1 MIVQN
6 ESYRKQKVVELTLPQ
21 LAISIAPQPNI
32 YAEMGRGAGK
42 TTIYGKRIR
51 DLALSMPR
59 ASFAMVA
66 QTYMQMLAR
75 TLPSAIEGLEMF
87 GFYKDIDYVIGRSG
101 KKLGYEMPFQP
112 PSQWNNII
120 HFANGSIFQ
129 LVSLDNP
136 NSGRG
141 LNSYAELGDE
151 AALLDPEKLYNNVIL
166 TNRAQ
171 KEQFK
176 KCKLLGSQMYVS
188 STPMTRKGQ
197 WFIEMEKQA
206 KEKPNDI
213 LFIKA
218 SALSNRFLKAGYFE
232 RAKANAV
239 SQTMYEAEILNIR
252 PKKIEN
258 GFYANLSAEKH
269 YYTNY
274 NTNYLEGVDHSKK
287 YNVSCLQD
295 NDVDFKSPLIVSLD
309 FGVFNCCVVAQEHG
323 HVFRVLNSMYVKSPQ
338 LLDDLFI
345 EKFIPYYRAHQEKV
359 IYLYGGH
366 DGHHRLPN
374 SSMTLFEQVT
384 DLLTKH
390 GWTVYLLAKPVAP
403 THADKFLLIN
413 AILKETDSNL
423 PSIRINEH
431 NNPDLIIALERA
443 EAREGAKGVEKNK
456 SSERNS
462 SLPQE
467 HATHYTDALD
477 HPLYALYNDRF
488 TSKNS
493 SYSTLGG
500 IFISN

>member
-1 MIVQN
+1 MVVQN
-6 ESYRKQKVVELTLPQ
+6 NCFKRQRVVQQTLPQ
-21 LAISIAPQPNI
+21 LMISIAPQRDI
-32 YAEMGRGAGK
+32 FAEMARGAGK
-42 TTIYGKRIR
+42 TTVFGKRMR
-51 DLALSMPR
+51 DLVIEMPR
-59 ASFAMVA
+59 ASFAMVG

-87 GFYKDIDYVIGRSG
+87 GLYKDIDYVVGRCG
-101 KKLGYEMPFQP
+101 QKNGFAMPFQP

-120 HFANGSIFQ
+120 HFANGAIFQ

-141 LNSYAELGDE
+141 LNSFAELGDE
-151 AALLDPEKLYNNVIL
+151 AALLDPEKLYNNVKT

-171 KEQFK
+171 KAEFK

-188 STPMTRKGQ
+188 STPVSRRGQ
-197 WFIEMEKQA
+197 WFVDMEKKA
-206 KEKPNDI
+206 KQNPHEI

-218 SALSNRFLKAGYFE
+218 SALSNPYL
-232 RAKANAV
+232 RADWFKKMKDEAV
-239 SQTMYEAEILNIR
+239 SQTMYDAEILNIR

-258 GFYANLSAEKH
+258 GFYANLSKRH
-269 YYTNY
+269 YYSDY
-274 NTNYLEGVDHSKK
+274 NNSYLEGVDHNKS

-295 NDVDFKSPLIVSLD
+295 SDIDFKSPLIVSLD

-323 HVFRVLNSMYVKSPQ
+323 HEFRVLKSMYVKSPK
-338 LLDDLFI
+338 LLDDLFL
-345 EKFIPYYRAHQEKV
+345 EQFIPYYRAHQEKV

-374 SSMTLFEQVT
+374 SSMTLFEQVI
-384 DLLTKH
+384 DLLTKN
-390 GWTVYLLAKPVAP
+390 GWTVHLLAKPVAA

-413 AILKETDSNL
+413 AMLKESDNNL

-443 EAREGAKGVEKNK
+443 EAKEGPKGVEKNK